1 MQIDNSY
8 RYCTFYMLNRKCINE
23 NCKFK
28 HDTNP
33 NLEYKIRTVLCKYY
47 SSGFCNR
54 GSACTFAHG
63 EGNLVIPR
71 QPRIISHP
79 TSIEELSY
87 LESGINEPV
96 IPSPHEWLNPTFP
109 IESNTSQN
117 MSIQQGDITH
127 ESEIKS
133 ETSDKFI
140 NSEEIIEYKYTI
152 DKVIKKQND
161 NDIKIKI
168 LELELNTLKEMMKYK
183 ELQFQEITNDLQKQI
198 ELLKR

>member
-1 MQIDNSY
+1 MNVDNF
-8 RYCTFYMLNRKCINE
+8 RNCTFYMLKRNCTNE

-28 HDTNP
+28 HESNP

-47 SSGFCNR
+47 TSGYCNR

-71 QPRIISHP
+71 QPRIISQP
-79 TSIEELSY
+79 TSIELSY
-87 LESGINEPV
+87 LESDTLKAVNL
-96 IPSPHEWLNPTFP
+96 SPHEWLNPTIP

-117 MSIQQGDITH
+117 VPLQQSHITH
-127 ESEIKS
+127 EDEIKS

-152 DKVIKKQND
+152 DKVIKKQNES
-161 NDIKIKI
+161 DIKIKI

-183 ELQFQEITNDLQKQI
+183 ELQFQEITNDLLKQI
-198 ELLKR
+198 KHITR